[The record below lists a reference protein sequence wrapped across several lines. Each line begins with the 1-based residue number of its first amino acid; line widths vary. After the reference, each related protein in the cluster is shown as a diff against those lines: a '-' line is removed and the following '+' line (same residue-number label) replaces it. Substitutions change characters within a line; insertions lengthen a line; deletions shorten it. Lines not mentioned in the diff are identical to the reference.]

1 LAIFVG
7 PPSNSIIWLSVN
19 TLFFFIK
26 LSYQKYNA
34 ISNSLHIYLIWL
46 NMVVQHKL
54 FTLRIIMDD
63 LQELHNEQL
72 QDQERLEIALDKA
85 EDGDMLTL
93 AELDLIRF
101 HCGLPNKRR
110 VNPLLTAIVDDFSN
124 IFGGKQ

>member
-1 LAIFVG
+1 
-7 PPSNSIIWLSVN
+7 
-19 TLFFFIK
+19 
-26 LSYQKYNA
+26 
-34 ISNSLHIYLIWL
+34 
-46 NMVVQHKL
+46 M
-54 FTLRIIMDD
+54 IMDD

-110 VNPLLTAIVDDFSN
+110 VNLVLTAIVDDFSN